1 MYMIRILSFGIFFL
15 FGCNQKNHQQSEM
28 QDNKL
33 IVNKN
38 YLFCMCVR
46 FSDNRFILKSSNPSM
61 KLIKDNS
68 GEVYFIDKKFNV
80 DIESS
85 TEFVNTYLDSLESN
99 NLYRSFDD
107 SSLSVAKC
115 LDLYNSK
122 KLDIFLKK
130 EFSRKE

>member
-1 MYMIRILSFGIFFL
+1 MIRILSFGIFFL

-85 TEFVNTYLDSLESN
+85 TEFVNSYLDSLEIN

-115 LDLYNSK
+115 LELYNSK

>member
-15 FGCNQKNHQQSEM
+15 IGCNQKISQQSEM

-46 FSDNRFILKSSNPSM
+46 YSDNRYILKSSNPSM

-85 TEFVNTYLDSLESN
+85 TEFVNTYLDS
-99 NLYRSFDD
+99 
-107 SSLSVAKC
+107 
-115 LDLYNSK
+115 
-122 KLDIFLKK
+122 
-130 EFSRKE
+130 